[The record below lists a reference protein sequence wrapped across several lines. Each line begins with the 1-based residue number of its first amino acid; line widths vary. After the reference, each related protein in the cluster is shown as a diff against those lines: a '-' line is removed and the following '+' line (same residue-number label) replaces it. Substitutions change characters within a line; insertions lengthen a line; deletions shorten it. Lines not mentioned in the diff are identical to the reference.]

1 MSDVLTYSEAIRDA
15 LAEEMRRDER
25 VFLMGEDIAL
35 YGGAFRVT
43 RGLLD
48 EFGPAR
54 VRNTPISEGGIVG
67 AGIGAALV
75 GCRPVVEIMFMD
87 FITLAVDQLVNHAAK
102 YRFMYSEQAR
112 VPLVVRTPAGG
123 HRGYGPTHSQ
133 CLERLFFCMPG
144 IKIAAPATPADA
156 KGLLKAAIRDD
167 NPVLF
172 VENKT
177 LYAVRGDVPSGEEAL
192 VPLGKAAIARRGE
205 HVTVV
210 TYSEMVVQALK
221 AADALE
227 AEGIRVEV
235 IDLRTLVPMD
245 METVLESVERTGR
258 AVVAEEGHLTG
269 GIGAEVAC
277 RIVEKLFYQLE
288 APVRRV
294 AGMDV
299 PVPVSQPLERA
310 ALPSATHIAQAV
322 REVVGC

>member
-1 MSDVLTYSEAIRDA
+1 MTETFTYSEAICEA
-15 LAEEMRRDER
+15 LSQEMRRDER
-25 VFLMGEDIAL
+25 VFFMGEDIGV

-43 RGLLD
+43 RGVFE
-48 EFGPAR
+48 EFGPQR

-67 AGIGAALV
+67 AGIGAALI

-102 YRFMYSEQAR
+102 YRFMYGEQAR

-123 HRGYGPTHSQ
+123 NRGYGPTHSQ

-156 KGLLKAAIRDD
+156 MGLLKTAIRDD

-177 LYAVRGDVPSGEEAL
+177 LYGTRGPRSAGDEL
-192 VPLGKAAIARRGE
+192 VPLGKARIARSGSD
-205 HVTVV
+205 VTVV
-210 TYSEMVVQALK
+210 TYSEMVIQSLK
-221 AADALE
+221 AAEALE
-227 AEGIRVEV
+227 AEGISVEV
-235 IDLRTLVPMD
+235 IDLRSLIPMD
-245 METVLESVERTGR
+245 MEAVLESVGRTGR

-269 GIGAEVAC
+269 GIGAEIAC
-277 RIVEKLFYQLE
+277 RIVENLFYELE

-299 PVPVSQPLERA
+299 PVPVSQTLERR
-310 ALPSATHIAQAV
+310 ALPSAQDVADAV
-322 REVVGC
+322 RAVMQES